1 MGFSVGKYA
10 KIWAYENKGN
20 YSTCR
25 LTVSRKNK
33 DTGAYDVEFSD
44 GFVRLVG
51 NAHKAIQN
59 VPIGEKGYSIKITSC
74 DVSNVYTSPEGKTNY
89 TPHYTIFEFEDASLQ
104 NNSDQKNKT
113 GNISGSPAKAGQD
126 VKEFMNIP
134 DSIDE
139 ELPFE

>member
-20 YSTCR
+20 YSTCK

-51 NAHKAIQN
+51 NAHRAIQN
-59 VPIGEKGYSIKITSC
+59 VSIGEKGYSIKITSC

-104 NNSDQKNKT
+104 YNSDQNKT